1 MENAIEVT
9 MGNTTYNVGAIIFA
23 ATLLSLAMALVVSGV
38 FTYRR
43 NMGRSVV
50 AVAVASG
57 AGILATIVL
66 GMMEIIPVQASGP
79 LLIMEFGLI
88 ATIFWVWMLA
98 ECATKESSLGN
109 DKIVWVM
116 IILFT
121 HVLGAA
127 LYYFLRRPERK
138 AEAVG

>member
-1 MENAIEVT
+1 MEHAIEVT
-9 MGNTTYNVGAIIFA
+9 MGNTTHNVAAVVFA
-23 ATLLSLAMALVVSGV
+23 AALLTLATALVLSGLIA
-38 FTYRR
+38 YHR
-43 NMGRSVV
+43 NMRRYVV

-57 AGILATIVL
+57 AGILATLAL
-66 GMMEIIPVQASGP
+66 GTLEIIPAQASGP

-116 IILFT
+116 IILLT
-121 HVLGAA
+121 NVLGAA
-127 LYYFLRRPERK
+127 LYYFLRRPQRK